1 MAVCC
6 DDSVRRLPDP
16 ARDAIVASACFVG
29 GALLYRFDLYE
40 LWVGPS
46 DVPLGWRLLVLCI
59 ACVGQL
65 LRTRAPLAGAFIG
78 LSAASVDVAL
88 GLSAPVIIVLM
99 DLLHMATLRGSKRT
113 GQLIIGLVVTTAV
126 GISVGIALTVDGWR
140 TAVGSGLQIFSVL
153 VMPVWWAVNL
163 RQHRSYTEQVARIA
177 HLDRRAAVTAERSR
191 MARDLH
197 DVIAGHL
204 SAIAIQS
211 EAVLS
216 MAERDPE
223 TVKTVLKSVRENSIQ
238 SLAEMRTMIDVLRA
252 DDEGPD
258 EPASARLSEI
268 GRLVESARA
277 GGLKVELAGEAPDE
291 LPVAVDLAAY
301 RIVQESLTNAL
312 KHAPGTRV
320 EVALDSAGR
329 RLAVTVTSEWRG
341 SSTPGTGSGL
351 VGMAERAQAVGGTFD
366 AGRVDD
372 LWRVRAELPLGGSR

>member
-1 MAVCC
+1 M
-6 DDSVRRLPDP
+6 RRLPAP
-16 ARDAIVASACFVG
+16 ARDAIIATACFGV

-40 LWVGPS
+40 LWAGPS

-65 LRTRAPLAGAFIG
+65 FRTRAPLVGAFIA

-126 GISVGIALTVDGWR
+126 GIAVGIALTVEGWR

-163 RQHRSYTEQVARIA
+163 RQMRSNTEQLARIA
-177 HLDRRAAVTAERSR
+177 ELDRRAAVTAERAR

-211 EAVLS
+211 EAALS
-216 MAERDPE
+216 MGERDP
-223 TVKTVLKSVRENSIQ
+223 KTVRKVLRSVRANSIQ
-238 SLAEMRTMIDVLRA
+238 SLSEMRMMIDVLRA
-252 DDEGPD
+252 DDEALD
-258 EPASARLSEI
+258 EPASARLSELAT
-268 GRLVESARA
+268 LVESAQAA
-277 GGLKVELAGEAPDE
+277 GLRVVMSGELPDE
-291 LPVAVDLAAY
+291 LPIAVDLAAY
-301 RIVQESLTNAL
+301 RILQESLTNAM
-312 KHAPGTRV
+312 KHAPGAKVDIVWMTEARGITLLV
-320 EVALDSAGR
+320 D
-329 RLAVTVTSEWRG
+329 SEWRG
-341 SSTPGTGSGL
+341 RSAKRGTGSGL
-351 VGMAERAQAVGGTFD
+351 VGMSERAQAVGGTLD

-372 LWRVRAELPLGGSR
+372 RWRVRAELPTAGEA